1 MKSEILHP
9 AALLLF
15 LSGCT
20 FLPATS
26 EDQSYADRCEMLTKK
41 LTLTSEYFDLHHG
54 CGNDA
59 NTPMCYLAS
68 AIGVP
73 AISFVVSGSI
83 VMVGNTINWFEYQGT
98 CEND

>member
-54 CGNDA
+54 QKMGSDPILRLTPFYGCGA
-59 NTPMCYLAS
+59 
-68 AIGVP
+68 G
-73 AISFVVSGSI
+73 
-83 VMVGNTINWFEYQGT
+83 
-98 CEND
+98 